1 MQIQKCFGQKMW
13 NKLNESASGVTECM
27 QRYGTTKRW
36 RQCRT
41 QMRLMQHTFD
51 VCPHQCLFIW
61 ERFVEV
67 HLLCVLARSHKQ
79 IVRYAHSCVRSM
91 YLENLF
97 YAASNL
103 CYGRELRL
111 LERKLYAY
119 TLLDN
124 EVNTVTACI
133 YTHNRITRA
142 RARTLIVISKS
153 KMDKYAHLS
162 GDDR

>member
-1 MQIQKCFGQKMW
+1 M
-13 NKLNESASGVTECM
+13 
-27 QRYGTTKRW
+27 Y
-36 RQCRT
+36 
-41 QMRLMQHTFD
+41 
-51 VCPHQCLFIW
+51 
-61 ERFVEV
+61 VEV
-67 HLLCVLARSHKQ
+67 RNNEKMAPMSHPDAIDATHFRCVPPSIFVYLGAFCRGASFVCVLARSHKQ

-153 KMDKYAHLS
+153 KMDKMRTRSAMI
-162 GDDR
+162 DDGCARSLDYTAKD